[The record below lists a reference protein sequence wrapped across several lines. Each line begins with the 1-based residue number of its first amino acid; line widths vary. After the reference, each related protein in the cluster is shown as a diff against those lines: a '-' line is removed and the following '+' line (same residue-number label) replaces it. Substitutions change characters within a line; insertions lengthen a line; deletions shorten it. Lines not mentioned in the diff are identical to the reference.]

1 MTDNS
6 PTDGAPV
13 DQALAERVS
22 KLYEEVDET
31 LASLK
36 VPPQEKKEIEQNLMS
51 AVAAD
56 LLTRL
61 GSQLTDEQK
70 KEFAA
75 LAGDLTDAEP
85 DLAVVAEF
93 FRTIFPKDVLV
104 NEVALATESVLKDFL
119 REMEF

>member
-1 MTDNS
+1 MTDDQS
-6 PTDGAPV
+6 THPAPM
-13 DQALAERVS
+13 DTELASRVS
-22 KLYEEVDET
+22 KLYEEVDEM
-31 LASLK
+31 LRSLK

-61 GSQLTDEQK
+61 GTQLTEEQK
-70 KEFAA
+70 QEFAS
-75 LAGDLTDAEP
+75 LAGNLTDAEP
-85 DLAVVAEF
+85 DLAMVADF
-93 FRTIFPKDVLV
+93 FRTIFPQDVLV